1 MKRYFFLI
9 AAAVLG
15 AGLMRVLV
23 ASPVKADPVLE
34 AILSAYKDGTPGTG
48 LAIESPLNE
57 TLFPPDIS
65 AQEFRWKDGSSADVW
80 AVTIKFS
87 GTDLRLDF
95 LAPAQR
101 WRPSDDDWELVKRN
115 SLEKPATLIIAG
127 ASRAEPGKILS
138 SARITFSTSK
148 DEVGAP
154 LFYREVT
161 LPFSDAV
168 KDPSRIRWRMGKVS
182 LKGLPPIVL
191 ENLPVCG
198 NCHSFSADG
207 SVLGM
212 DIDYANDKGSYAIA
226 PTLEEMVLDKSKV
239 ISWSDYRSEDGEQT
253 FGLLSQV
260 SPDGNHVVSTVKDR
274 SVFVAVPGLA
284 YSQLFFP
291 VKGILAVYSRKD
303 RTFQAL
309 PGADDKELVQS
320 NPAWSPDGKQLVFA
334 RARAHELKGVRN
346 KKDALLTLKECAE
359 FLEGGKKFLFD
370 LYRIPFNDGKGGKPE
385 PLEGASNNG
394 MSNFFAK
401 YSPDGKWIVFCR
413 AKSFML
419 LQPDSELYIVPAQG
433 GKARKMR
440 CNTPSMNSWHSW
452 SPNSRWLVFSSK
464 ANSPYTRLFL
474 THVDGAGR
482 DTPPVLLA
490 DFTSPDRAA
499 NIPEFVAEKG
509 GIIKKIR
516 EAFLD
521 ARSFLRAGYEYAKAG
536 DIDGEIAAYRKA
548 LEFNTDNSEAEG
560 NLGAALDRKGD
571 REEAIAH
578 YNAALKL
585 DPDNAK
591 AHVNLGAVMAGLGN
605 LDGAMAHYKAALLLN
620 PDNAAVRANLGF
632 ILAKRGDLD
641 GAVAH
646 YKASLN
652 SDPDSAVVHYYLAGA
667 LGMQSLPDGD
677 LTRFHQALKARPDYT
692 AGRAKRGA
700 VPERKTRLEEAVSHY
715 QAAVKLEP
723 AAVAMRTELATA
735 LENLGDLEGAVIH
748 YREAVKLKPD
758 SSVLH
763 YYLAGALDTQ
773 GKFGEAIG
781 HYREVIKL
789 EPGAAIVHY
798 DLGVALEKQG
808 KTGEAILRYREALRL
823 DPKLKDALARLNA
836 ALQRAKK

>member
-1 MKRYFFLI
+1 
-9 AAAVLG
+9 
-15 AGLMRVLV
+15 MRGLV
-23 ASPVKADPVLE
+23 AAPVKADPVLE
-34 AILSAYKDGTPGTG
+34 AMLSASKEGAPGTG
-48 LAIESPLNE
+48 LTIESPLNE
-57 TLFPPDIS
+57 TLFPPDIA
-65 AQEFRWKDGSSADVW
+65 AQEFSWKDGSSAEVW
-80 AVTIKFS
+80 AVVIKFS
-87 GTDLRLDF
+87 GTDLRLAF
-95 LAPAQR
+95 LAPARR
-101 WRPSDDDWELVKRN
+101 WRPSDDDWELIKRN
-115 SLEKPATLIIAG
+115 SLEKTATLTIAG
-127 ASRAEPGKILS
+127 ASRAAPEKILS
-138 SARITFSTSK
+138 SASLAFSTSR

-207 SVLGM
+207 SVLGL

-226 PTLEEMVLDKSKV
+226 PALEEMVLDRSKI
-239 ISWSDYRSEDGEQT
+239 ISWSGYKKEDGEQT

-260 SPDGNHVVSTVKDR
+260 SPDGNHVASTVKDR

-303 RTFQAL
+303 GTFRAL

-334 RARAHELKGVRN
+334 RSRAHELKGVRN

-385 PLEGASNNG
+385 PLKGASNNG

-433 GKARKMR
+433 GEARRMR

-464 ANSPYTRLFL
+464 AGSPYTRLFL
-474 THVDGAGR
+474 THIDEEGR

-509 GIIKKIR
+509 WVIKKIR

-521 ARSFLRAGYEYAKAG
+521 ARSFIRAGFEFARAG
-536 DIDGEIAAYRKA
+536 DSDGEIAAYRKA
-548 LEFNTDNSEAEG
+548 LELEPGNSEVHG
-560 NLGAALDRKGD
+560 NLGAALDKKGS
-571 REEAIAH
+571 REEAIEH
-578 YNAALKL
+578 YTTALKL
-585 DPDNAK
+585 DPENAR
-591 AHVNLGAVMAGLGN
+591 AHVNLGAVLAGLGN
-605 LDGAMAHYKAALLLN
+605 LDGALAHYKAALLLN
-620 PDNAAVRANLGF
+620 PDNAGVHANLGF

-641 GAVAH
+641 GAIAH
-646 YKASLN
+646 YKASLK

-667 LGMQSLPDGD
+667 LGMQSRLDGD
-677 LTRFHQALKARPDYT
+677 QTRFHQALKARPDYT
-692 AGRAKRGA
+692 AGRAKRGTA
-700 VPERKTRLEEAVSHY
+700 HERKARLEEAIVHY

-723 AAVAMRTELATA
+723 AALAMQTELAAA
-735 LENLGDLEGAVIH
+735 LEAQGKLEEAVAR
-748 YREAVKLKPD
+748 YREAVGLKPD

-763 YYLAGALDTQ
+763 YYLGNALEAQ
-773 GKFGEAIG
+773 GKLEEAAG
-781 HYREVIKL
+781 QYREVIRL
-789 EPGAAIVHY
+789 EPKAAIVY
-798 DLGVALEKQG
+798 VSLGAVLEKQG
-808 KTGEAILRYREALRL
+808 KTGEAAVQYREALKI
-823 DPKLKDALARLNA
+823 DPNAGEARSRLNA
-836 ALQRAKK
+836 VLQRGKK